1 MPPPNRPTKRYRSYS
16 RVAHL
21 SKNERKNLIR
31 KTNNVKYMFEPNE
44 EAVSVNLNKFTPNYT
59 PEVPRKNRNHP
70 RTPNRRTVEPWG
82 KPGYLPGEPPKL
94 ERMKGGRTR
103 KSRRLS
109 QRRQYNRR

>member
-1 MPPPNRPTKRYRSYS
+1 MPPPNRPRKPRPSYS
-16 RVAHL
+16 RVADL
-21 SKNERKNLIR
+21 SNNEKKKLIR
-31 KTNNVKYMFEPNE
+31 NTTNVQYMFEPNE
-44 EAVSVNLNKFTPNYT
+44 EVLPVNLSEFSPNYT
-59 PEVPRKNRNHP
+59 PEVPRKNRNRP

-82 KPGYLPGEPPKL
+82 KPGYLPDEPPKL

>member
-1 MPPPNRPTKRYRSYS
+1 MPPLNRPTKPRPSYS
-16 RVAHL
+16 RVADL
-21 SKNERKNLIR
+21 SNNERKKLIR
-31 KTNNVKYMFEPNE
+31 NSTNVKNMFEPNE
-44 EAVSVNLNKFTPNYT
+44 YVVSLPLNKFTPNYT
-59 PEVPRKNRNHP
+59 PEVSRKNKRP